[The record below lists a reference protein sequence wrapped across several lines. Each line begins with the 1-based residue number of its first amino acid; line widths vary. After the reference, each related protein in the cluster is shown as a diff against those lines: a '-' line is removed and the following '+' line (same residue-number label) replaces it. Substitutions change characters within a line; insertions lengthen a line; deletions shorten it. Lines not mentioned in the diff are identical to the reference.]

1 MVLGLFGISC
11 GLTAIM
17 LFALGAVKSTMTIRS
32 WWLSGLEML
41 TVGGFVSAISYI
53 IGFLIEEFLLK
64 SNHAKE

>member
-1 MVLGLFGISC
+1 
-11 GLTAIM
+11 M